1 MRTINGFTVINAPW
15 SALNNV
21 GTDKS
26 RHNKNVKL
34 TKKII
39 KYIEDKPLFY
49 PYVSAPA
56 ERNWMKQVLGSQF
69 GWKLSPITRASKN
82 AYAEADPIKYP
93 DDDMFGYMR
102 AEKKEK
108 GDKKKE
114 KGDKNEADTL
124 TRVAP
129 FKNSPLV
136 ALYPQKPITDYGAT
150 MRQEGNPVPYEHEFY
165 SVPLKG
171 IFSIDVDMAGRFYAV
186 NRSGYYNISEKMFE
200 EFKKNKNGLT
210 INEEEKYV
218 EIPKVDKIK
227 RITDII
233 NAFPYLYGGAENTR
247 HLTDVTP
254 KFIVLTLING
264 GNHILM
270 SLSEEDGL
278 NFDAFRDT
286 VTAYKDNVLS
296 DIYIGKHVNFL
307 SQYNSILEEL
317 NNTSWENKNTGQAF
331 KVQYFKTVKDACTAF
346 TEDVKDKI

>member
-1 MRTINGFTVINAPW
+1 
-15 SALNNV
+15 
-21 GTDKS
+21 
-26 RHNKNVKL
+26 
-34 TKKII
+34 
-39 KYIEDKPLFY
+39 
-49 PYVSAPA
+49 
-56 ERNWMKQVLGSQF
+56 
-69 GWKLSPITRASKN
+69 
-82 AYAEADPIKYP
+82 
-93 DDDMFGYMR
+93 
-102 AEKKEK
+102 
-108 GDKKKE
+108 
-114 KGDKNEADTL
+114 
-124 TRVAP
+124 
-129 FKNSPLV
+129 
-136 ALYPQKPITDYGAT
+136 